1 MSDGKNNEVRHP
13 ENLAVGKQ
21 FMVLIEPESDRT
33 DDLYL
38 LHVTS
43 FGRTPAVLN
52 SANTTSKLEPLGMIM
67 GGAEPSSLAYLAP
80 LPVGSSERIGVF

>member
-1 MSDGKNNEVRHP
+1 
-13 ENLAVGKQ
+13 
-21 FMVLIEPESDRT
+21 MVLIEPKSDRT

-52 SANTTSKLEPLGMIM
+52 SANTTSKLEPLRMIM
-67 GGAEPSSLAYLAP
+67 GGAEPS
-80 LPVGSSERIGVF
+80 